1 MYRLAKCLAAIL
13 CAACLLTAAG
23 ASAGAE
29 RSPRI
34 VLMCCY
40 QQEGWGD
47 GSSATFLDEAGCIW
61 RYESA
66 EPLPDTD
73 SARLALLAE
82 AESVVA
88 AGQIELWRM
97 LELISLIEA
106 VQPGP
111 LEPQAAVA
119 ADYGLNT
126 FSAVRYGADGSA
138 EVIPLAISG
147 DQVAENLE
155 PNAYALYVA
164 LFYEVMSHDAAEPS
178 WLQPRNVPREPLAAF
193 CGLDEAAFEGATL
206 AVSYCDPQSGERE
219 FALDAD
225 EMRDKLDW
233 LAGLVVTVKQNALP
247 CAGHTCAYTLYSPQG
262 ERLATFE
269 FFDEL
274 LVTDVG
280 MYQVEPGD
288 SPAQ

>member
-1 MYRLAKCLAAIL
+1 MSCLIKRLTAIL
-13 CAACLLTAAG
+13 CAICFFPLAA
-23 ASAGAE
+23 APADAG

-34 VLMCCY
+34 LLMCCY
-40 QQEGWGD
+40 QQKGWGNR
-47 GSSATFLDEAGCIW
+47 SSATFLDDEGCIW

-66 EPLPDTD
+66 APLPDTEE
-73 SARLALLAE
+73 ARLAFLSE
-82 AESVVA
+82 ADGAVPV
-88 AGQIELWRM
+88 GQMDFWRM
-97 LELISLIEA
+97 LELCSLIESA
-106 VQPGP
+106 QSWP
-111 LEPQAAVA
+111 LEPQPAGAV
-119 ADYGLNT
+119 DFGLNT
-126 FSAVRYGADGSA
+126 YSAVRYGTDGRA
-138 EVIPLAISG
+138 EVIPLAVSG
-147 DQVAENLE
+147 DRTAENPE

-164 LFYEVMSHDAAEPS
+164 LFDEIMIYETANPT
-178 WLQPRNVPREPLAAF
+178 WLQPMNLPREPLAAF

>member
-47 GSSATFLDEAGCIW
+47 GSSATFLDDEGCIW

-66 EPLPDTD
+66 APLPDTEQ
-73 SARLALLAE
+73 ARLAFLAE
-82 AESVVA
+82 TDSVALV
-88 AGQIELWRM
+88 GQLDFWRM

>member
-164 LFYEVMSHDAAEPS
+164 LFYEVMSHDAAEHGCSPGTSRASRWRRSAAWTRPRSRARHSPYRIAIRSRASASLRSMRTRCGIS
-178 WLQPRNVPREPLAAF
+178 WI
-193 CGLDEAAFEGATL
+193 G
-206 AVSYCDPQSGERE
+206 
-219 FALDAD
+219 
-225 EMRDKLDW
+225 
-233 LAGLVVTVKQNALP
+233 
-247 CAGHTCAYTLYSPQG
+247 
-262 ERLATFE
+262 
-269 FFDEL
+269 
-274 LVTDVG
+274 
-280 MYQVEPGD
+280 
-288 SPAQ
+288 SPAWS

>member
-119 ADYGLNT
+119 ADYGL
-126 FSAVRYGADGSA
+126 
-138 EVIPLAISG
+138 
-147 DQVAENLE
+147 
-155 PNAYALYVA
+155 
-164 LFYEVMSHDAAEPS
+164 
-178 WLQPRNVPREPLAAF
+178 
-193 CGLDEAAFEGATL
+193 
-206 AVSYCDPQSGERE
+206 QSGLISCIWRHRWSCQKGI
-219 FALDAD
+219 A
-225 EMRDKLDW
+225 
-233 LAGLVVTVKQNALP
+233 
-247 CAGHTCAYTLYSPQG
+247 S
-262 ERLATFE
+262 
-269 FFDEL
+269 
-274 LVTDVG
+274 
-280 MYQVEPGD
+280 
-288 SPAQ
+288 